1 MTITDPKLLSG
12 GSFQAMAQ
20 EAKLKREPRNLAKVR
35 RIDWS

>member
-20 EAKLKREPRNLAKVR
+20 EAKLKESLEVLLR
-35 RIDWS
+35 